1 MMAVVLRES
10 FLILFVV
17 CLAFCNSTEAADAE
31 VSPRGAPADA
41 QDLIVLGPL
50 RPLLVRLHVTVDGR
64 PFREEWDRRFDELFA
79 ELDHDGDGR
88 LSVAQGDDV
97 ARHMSGSLRDAPRSI
112 AKDSALASAADEN
125 GTVDR
130 RTLAAYIQK
139 ILPTFGL
146 RARPVISQS
155 AGRALLP
162 LLDTNVDQ
170 QLSADELAR
179 AEEQLMQRDFNDD
192 GVITRFELI
201 LDPAAQSTASAAG
214 SPTEKD
220 SPSAPVLLIDAAAT
234 ADSVADRLLK
244 RYDRN
249 DDGRVLTDGKDREI
263 SLPAALLGRL
273 DQNSDAAL
281 ERGELLAFLDRPP
294 DLELTLA
301 MGPTT
306 TADRRSRARVRVEPD
321 WRVRATPD
329 GGYKLKLGELDINF
343 VRLNR
348 DPRQA
353 DFYDF
358 NAMDADKNGYLEQRE
373 ADAANIGRGSF
384 EAMDADGDKK
394 VFKGEFSTFAEEQK
408 AAAAVRLQLEVSD
421 MGQDLFN
428 MLDTDLDGVL
438 SSRELRSAT
447 NILALEDKNGDG
459 VLGGDEIPQ
468 RMSFEIVRGAE
479 APSDTEARVARGNAT
494 RSAAKANTTGPRWFR
509 KMDRNND
516 GDLSVREFVGPLE
529 AFRKLDADGDG
540 LIDREEA
547 EAVSPPGKQED

>member
-1 MMAVVLRES
+1 MIAVVLRAA
-10 FLILFVV
+10 LFASLLA
-17 CLAFCNSTEAADAE
+17 CLLFCDRSDAADRE
-31 VSPRGAPADA
+31 SSPRDKGPDV
-41 QDLIVLGPL
+41 QDLVVLGPM
-50 RPLLVRLHVTVDGR
+50 RPLLVRLHVTLDGR
-64 PFREEWDRRFDELFA
+64 PFREEWERRFDELFA

-88 LSVAQGDDV
+88 VSIAQGDDV

-130 RTLAAYIQK
+130 HALSTYIQK
-139 ILPTFGL
+139 VLPTFGL

-162 LLDTNVDQ
+162 LLDTNGDQ

-192 GVITRFELI
+192 GVITAFELI

-220 SPSAPVLLIDAAAT
+220 SAPAPVLLVDGATT

-249 DDGRVLTDGKDREI
+249 DDGRVLAEGKDREM

-273 DQNSDAAL
+273 DQNGDAAL
-281 ERGELLAFLDRPP
+281 DRSELLAFLDRPP

-301 MGPTT
+301 VGPTT
-306 TADRRSRARVRVEPD
+306 TADRRSRARVRVEPG
-321 WRVRATPD
+321 WRVRPTLRD
-329 GGYKLKLGELDINF
+329 GFKLKLGELDIDL
-343 VRLNR
+343 VRNQR

-358 NAMDADKNGYLEQRE
+358 NAMDADKNGYLEYRE
-373 ADAANIGRGSF
+373 SDAANIGRGSF

-394 VFKGEFSTFAEEQK
+394 VFKGEFTTFAEEQK
-408 AAAAVRLQLEVSD
+408 AAAAVRLHLEVSD
-421 MGQDLFN
+421 MGQDLFD
-428 MLDTDLDGVL
+428 MLDDDHDGVL

-447 NILALEDKNGDG
+447 NLLALEDKNSDG
-459 VLGGDEIPQ
+459 MLGGDEIPQ

-479 APSDTEARVARGNAT
+479 APSDAEARVTRGNAT

-516 GDLSVREFVGPLE
+516 GDLSLREFVGPLE
-529 AFRKLDADGDG
+529 AFRKLDTDGDG